1 MPVRLNVNADNFEAE
16 FTQFLELDRNPAVN
30 LSANVQNILND
41 IRNRGDEAL
50 LEYTAKW
57 DKLDCKDASE
67 LKLSPK
73 KIDAIA
79 QSVPQKERDALM
91 LAYKRI
97 TNFHQMQLPQNYE
110 TTDDTGVR
118 LGWRWLPVDAVGLY
132 VPGGLAAY
140 PSSVLMNAIPAKVAG
155 VERIVVVTPPGQLN
169 PLVVAALKLCGI
181 TEVYTIGGAQ
191 AIAALAYGTNTI
203 TPVDMITGPGN
214 AYVAEAKRQVFGTVG
229 IDMVAG
235 PSEILAI
242 ADDSA
247 NAEWLAAD
255 LLSQAEHDSVA
266 QSILITDSQKLA
278 DDVEVWIKKHLEGLT
293 KADIAQQSWNDY
305 GAIIVVDNLSQACA
319 LSNRIAP
326 EHLELMVKDS
336 DVLLDQCK
344 HAGSIFMGY
353 YTPEAFGDYLAGPNH
368 VLPTTRSARFSSG
381 LGVLNFMK
389 RSTFIK
395 ATEQSANQLFGAVG
409 ILADGENLEAHALS
423 ARLRIGK
430 EGIDE

>member
-1 MPVRLNVNADNFEAE
+1 MPVKLNINDSDFNTVFA
-16 FTQFLELDRNPAVN
+16 QFLKLDRNPVVN
-30 LSANVQNILND
+30 LSDNVKAILDD
-41 IRNRGDEAL
+41 IKNRGDKAL

-57 DKLDCKDASE
+57 DNLDCQDAKE
-67 LKLSPK
+67 LRLSSK
-73 KIDAIA
+73 KIDEIA
-79 QSVPQKERDALM
+79 QTIPQRERDALQ
-91 LAYKRI
+91 LAYERI
-97 TNFHQMQLPQNYE
+97 TDFHQMQLPNNYE
-110 TTDDTGVR
+110 TTDHTGVR

-169 PLVVAALKLCGI
+169 PLVVAALKLCDI
-181 TEVYTIGGAQ
+181 TEIYTIGGAQ
-191 AIAALAYGTNTI
+191 AIGALAYGTQKI
-203 TPVDMITGPGN
+203 KAVDMITGPGN

-247 NAEWLAAD
+247 NPKWLAAD
-255 LLSQAEHDSVA
+255 LLSQAEHDTVA
-266 QSILITDSQKLA
+266 QSILITDSQSLA
-278 DDVEVWIKKHLEGLT
+278 DEVEVWISKHLETLP
-293 KADIAQQSWNDY
+293 KADIARESWSNY
-305 GAIIVVDNLSQACA
+305 GAIIVVDNLEQACI

-326 EHLELMVKDS
+326 EHLELMLKDS
-336 DVLLDQCK
+336 DTLLEQCK
-344 HAGSIFMGY
+344 HAGSVFMGY
-353 YTPEAFGDYLAGPNH
+353 HTPEAFGDYLAGPNH

-389 RSTFIK
+389 RTTFIK
-395 ATEQSANQLFGAVG
+395 ANQQSANELFADVG
-409 ILADGENLEAHALS
+409 ILADGENLGAHALS
-423 ARLRIGK
+423 ARLRINK

>member
-1 MPVRLNVNADNFEAE
+1 MPVRLNINDDNFEAE
-16 FTQFLELDRNPAVN
+16 FVQFLKLDRNPAVN

-41 IRNRGDEAL
+41 IRTRGDEAL

-67 LKLSPK
+67 LRLSPE

-79 QSVPQKERDALM
+79 QSIPQKEREALE
-91 LAYKRI
+91 LAYQRI
-97 TNFHQMQLPQNYE
+97 TAFHQMQLPQNYE
-110 TTDDTGVR
+110 TTDAEGVR

-191 AIAALAYGTNTI
+191 AIAALAYGTETI
-203 TPVDMITGPGN
+203 QPVDMITGPGN

-255 LLSQAEHDSVA
+255 LLSQAEHDTVA

-278 DDVEVWIKKHLEGLT
+278 DDVEVWIKKHLQILT
-293 KADIAQQSWNDY
+293 KANIAQQSWDDY
-305 GAIIVVDNLSQACA
+305 GAIIMVDNLAQACV

-336 DVLLDQCK
+336 DALLDKCK
-344 HAGSIFMGY
+344 HAGSVFMGY

-395 ATEQSANQLFGAVG
+395 ATEQSANELFEAVG
-409 ILADGENLEAHALS
+409 ILADGENLGAHALS
-423 ARLRIGK
+423 ARLRISK